1 MKSIILNEQQIEE
14 ICKRIASEIDEKL
27 KGEEKIPVLVGVMKG
42 AMNFM
47 VTLMKYIKTPIFTD
61 YIRISSYYGTQ
72 RSNNVRLLKDISF
85 DCTGRTVI
93 LVEDIVDSGHSMK
106 FLTEHMKLNGA
117 KTVYVCTLI
126 DKAPARE
133 VDVPIHFVGHT
144 MKEIKFIAGFGLD
157 IYELERNVPYVYEV
171 DESDLKKMDELIAK
185 DENN

>member
-1 MKSIILNEQQIEE
+1 
-14 ICKRIASEIDEKL
+14 
-27 KGEEKIPVLVGVMKG
+27 
-42 AMNFM
+42 
-47 VTLMKYIKTPIFTD
+47 
-61 YIRISSYYGTQ
+61 
-72 RSNNVRLLKDISF
+72 
-85 DCTGRTVI
+85 
-93 LVEDIVDSGHSMK
+93 MK

-185 DENN
+185 DEKN